1 MIASFVAGPGAT
13 TLPMLVF
20 SSVRMG
26 VNPEINA
33 LATLILLVV
42 GMVGLIAWWVMSRS
56 EKQRLRE
63 LRQSTHS

>member
-1 MIASFVAGPGAT
+1 
-13 TLPMLVF
+13 
-20 SSVRMG
+20 MG